1 VTQPE
6 YAVILV
12 RSTSHAMRVER
23 LLRGQG
29 IVCKMIPVPRPIS
42 SDCGVCIRVAQ
53 QDVEA
58 ARRAIEAGGVEI
70 EAVHPA

>member
-1 VTQPE
+1 MTQPE
-6 YAVILV
+6 YAVLLV
-12 RSTSHAMRVER
+12 RSTSHAMRVEK

-29 IVCKMIPVPRPIS
+29 IACKMIPVPRQIS
-42 SDCGVCIRVAQ
+42 SDCGVCIRIAQ